1 MQVILKTNT
10 PKDCVLKNRVRE
22 RKETKE
28 TKNTESI
35 WKENIIKRSIKNV
48 FKLNKENEAI
58 KDQIIRDIGYLSLN
72 DYYKLIRVAISGT
85 AITLNMEVT
94 VIKIKT
100 NQ

>member
-1 MQVILKTNT
+1 MKTNT
-10 PKDCVLKNRVRE
+10 PKDCVSKNRVRE

-35 WKENIIKRSIKNV
+35 WKENIIKSIKNV
-48 FKLNKENEAI
+48 FKLNNENEAI
-58 KDQIIRDIGYLSLN
+58 KDRIIRDIASLSLN

-100 NQ
+100 NH